1 MLLVPVPRCL
11 IILII
16 AAFILGIVPFILVER
31 FVEGGVDS
39 LMGKILFVLEMAV
52 EVILIVFLVDRMARN
67 KQNRKSE
74 GVNWRSL
81 IDSAVLFSD
90 R

>member
-1 MLLVPVPRCL
+1 MLLVPVPRWL

-16 AAFILGIVPFILVER
+16 VAFILGIVPLIL
-31 FVEGGVDS
+31 VEGGVDS
-39 LMGKILFVLEMAV
+39 LMGEILFVLEMAV
-52 EVILIVFLVDRMARN
+52 EVVLIVFLVDRMARN
-67 KQNRKSE
+67 KHNRKSE

-81 IDSAVLFSD
+81 INSALLFSD

>member
-1 MLLVPVPRCL
+1 MLLVPVPRWL

-16 AAFILGIVPFILVER
+16 VAFILGIVPLIL
-31 FVEGGVDS
+31 VEGGVDS
-39 LMGKILFVLEMAV
+39 LMGEILFVLEMAV
-52 EVILIVFLVDRMARN
+52 EVVLILFLVDRMARN
-67 KQNRKSE
+67 KHNRKSE

-81 IDSAVLFSD
+81 INSALLFSD

>member
-1 MLLVPVPRCL
+1 MLLVPVPRWL

-16 AAFILGIVPFILVER
+16 VAFILGIVPLIL
-31 FVEGGVDS
+31 VEGGVDS
-39 LMGKILFVLEMAV
+39 LMGEISFVLEMAV
-52 EVILIVFLVDRMARN
+52 EVVLILFLVDRMARN
-67 KQNRKSE
+67 KHNRKSE

-81 IDSAVLFSD
+81 INSALLFSD